1 MKGKATEI
9 RVDFSLK
16 REVFFVAIGAML
28 GAVSMLIPTAF
39 EVGMGLPYYVTWVA
53 FGHVI
58 GVHSSNAAF
67 AGIAIHTIT
76 AISIGIVIGV
86 FLYKTGMLNISKLS
100 NGLLYGLFAGTVIL
114 IIFFIPVY
122 MLILQPEINRIL
134 ITIMPETYDEYGT
147 TSSLQNKVNQ
157 NVSHKTYDEYSTT
170 TSHYS
175 FPLVIVSYIIMHLVF
190 GIIVGV
196 TSSALSIKFGS
207 RYRCTKCDI
216 SFSRIDSYQ
225 KHVELVHGE
234 KPIQQIRILI
244 LGGGFA
250 GIEVLRQLQKA
261 FQNDIRI
268 DITLVSRDN
277 FFLFTPMLPEISS
290 GMIETRHIVTPLRAF
305 CNRAKFYE
313 TEVESIDL
321 GNKQVVITH
330 RIGKPTNPIEWRS
343 HILKYD
349 YLVISL
355 GSETNFYGISE
366 AAKQAF
372 TLKSLGDA
380 IVLRNHVISML
391 EQADIEHEDLD
402 LRKRLLTFVVVG
414 GGFSGVEIVGE
425 LNDFILDSIKYF
437 YHNLQKS
444 YVRIILVN
452 SGGRILPEVTEDLA
466 DFALQKIRRNGV
478 EVILNTRV
486 TEITSDNVK
495 LDQGTII
502 RTQTIIWAGGGKPQ
516 SLLSAL
522 SCDHDISGRIMT
534 NNYLEVVGFT
544 DSVIA
549 LGDCACVTD
558 PNTGKPYPP
567 TAQHA
572 LRQGK
577 IAAINLISK
586 IKGKENH
593 KETFDYKTKGVMTLI
608 GKRNGVG
615 ILLGHKVHGFVA
627 WWFWRSYYLVNLPTV
642 EKKLRVSVDWIIDL
656 FFKRDVTRLKT
667 PTEEIAFKPNI
678 SDRSFTS
685 PSESIQK

>member
-1 MKGKATEI
+1 
-9 RVDFSLK
+9 
-16 REVFFVAIGAML
+16 
-28 GAVSMLIPTAF
+28 
-39 EVGMGLPYYVTWVA
+39 
-53 FGHVI
+53 
-58 GVHSSNAAF
+58 
-67 AGIAIHTIT
+67 
-76 AISIGIVIGV
+76 
-86 FLYKTGMLNISKLS
+86 
-100 NGLLYGLFAGTVIL
+100 
-114 IIFFIPVY
+114 
-122 MLILQPEINRIL
+122 
-134 ITIMPETYDEYGT
+134 
-147 TSSLQNKVNQ
+147 
-157 NVSHKTYDEYSTT
+157 
-170 TSHYS
+170 
-175 FPLVIVSYIIMHLVF
+175 
-190 GIIVGV
+190 
-196 TSSALSIKFGS
+196 
-207 RYRCTKCDI
+207 
-216 SFSRIDSYQ
+216 
-225 KHVELVHGE
+225 
-234 KPIQQIRILI
+234 
-244 LGGGFA
+244 
-250 GIEVLRQLQKA
+250 
-261 FQNDIRI
+261 
-268 DITLVSRDN
+268 
-277 FFLFTPMLPEISS
+277 MLPEISS

-321 GNKQVVITH
+321 GNKEVVITH

-516 SLLSAL
+516 TLLSAL

-534 NNYLEVVGFT
+534 NNYLEVAGFT

-586 IKGKENH
+586 IEDKENH
-593 KETFDYKTKGVMTLI
+593 KEPFDYKTKGVMTLI

-615 ILLGHKVHGFVA
+615 IILGHKVHGFVA

-685 PSESIQK
+685 ASESIQK